1 MIQRS
6 NGVHILLIPGE
17 VARRSVQDANNEHLL
32 DRDHLGIRDKNGGD
46 IEEWPEDLRVR
57 EFPDILSIEE
67 KSCVDPS

>member
-1 MIQRS
+1 MRFTG
-6 NGVHILLIPGE
+6 NT
-17 VARRSVQDANNEHLL
+17 RRDEHLL